1 MSYLKQNIKED
12 CSGCQ
17 ACKQICPRNAIDMI
31 EDEEG
36 FLYPKKN
43 SNCIECGLCEKICP
57 LQNKILNKTIEQKVY
72 AGEYKDKDILRKSSS
87 GGAFTAICNS
97 FCDENYVIFGA
108 KFDNNFHVKHDYIED
123 INEIDIFRKSKYV
136 QSDINKM
143 YLKVKEFLNQGK
155 KVVFSGTPCQIAGL
169 KSFLNNKEFENL
181 LCVDII
187 CHGVPSAKVWNQY
200 IKYVEKKYN
209 SRIKEINFREK
220 IIEDKKYNSRNLK
233 IKLENGKIITENSNK
248 SYYLKGFH
256 NKLFYRPSCEKCKF
270 ANSNRISDITIGD
283 CWGINKIHPELDVH
297 KGVSL
302 IVINTEKGNKIKEKL
317 EEYMNLQKLDLNFA
331 IKENAQFREPTKF
344 HKNRDKFYKSIDNNL
359 KFNKK
364 IKKYAKESYKVII
377 KRNIT
382 KFIPKK
388 IKKIIKDK
396 IKKQ

>member
-1 MSYLKQNIKED
+1 MFYLNEKEKVD
-12 CSGCQ
+12 CTGCQ
-17 ACKQICPRNAIDMI
+17 ACKQVCPKNAIDMI

-57 LQNKILNKTIEQKVY
+57 LQNEISNKTIEQEVY

-87 GGAFTAICNS
+87 GGAFTAICKS
-97 FCDENYVIFGA
+97 FCDKNYVIFGA
-108 KFDNNFHVKHDYIED
+108 KFDSNFQVKHDYIED

-136 QSDINKM
+136 QSDINNM
-143 YLKVKEFLNQGK
+143 YLKAREFLNKGK

-209 SRIKEINFREK
+209 SRIKDINFREK
-220 IIEDKKYNSRNLK
+220 ITKNNICNSKGIKIE
-233 IKLENGKIITENSNK
+233 LENGKTIIEDNIKN
-248 SYYLKGFH
+248 YYLRAFQREL
-256 NKLFYRPSCEKCKF
+256 LFRPSCKKCKF

-344 HKNRDKFYKSIDNNL
+344 HKNRDKFYKNIDNNIE
-359 KFNKK
+359 FDKK
-364 IKKYAKESYKVII
+364 IKKYAKESYKITI
-377 KRNIT
+377 KKNIT
-382 KFIPKK
+382 KLIPKR
-388 IKKIIKDK
+388 IKKIIKNK
-396 IKKQ
+396 LKKL

>member
-1 MSYLKQNIKED
+1 MFYLKENIKED

-97 FCDENYVIFGA
+97 FCNENYVIFGA
-108 KFDNNFHVKHDYIED
+108 KFDNNFKVKHDYIED

-155 KVVFSGTPCQIAGL
+155 KVLFSGTPCQIAGL
-169 KSFLNNKEFENL
+169 KSFLKNKEFENL

-187 CHGVPSAKVWNQY
+187 CHGVPSPKIWKQY
-200 IKYVEKKYN
+200 IEFVKRKYN
-209 SRIKEINFREK
+209 SRIKKINFREK
-220 IIEDKKYNSRNLK
+220 ICKNNIFNSKSIKIELKNGKTIIEDS
-233 IKLENGKIITENSNK
+233 IKNH
-248 SYYLKGFH
+248 YLRGFQREL
-256 NKLFYRPSCEKCKF
+256 LFRPSCEKCKF
-270 ANSNRISDITIGD
+270 ANPDRISDITIGD
-283 CWGINKIHPELDVH
+283 CWGINKTHPELDVH
-297 KGVSL
+297 EGVSL
-302 IVINTEKGNKIKEKL
+302 IVINTEKGNKIKENL
-317 EEYMNLQKLDLNFA
+317 EKYMNLQKLDLNFA

-344 HKNRDKFYKSIDNNL
+344 HKNRNKFYKSIDNNIE
-359 KFNKK
+359 FDKK
-364 IKKYAKESYKVII
+364 IKKYAKESYKIII
-377 KRNIT
+377 KRKIT
-382 KFIPKK
+382 KLIPKK
-388 IKKIIKDK
+388 IKQIL
-396 IKKQ
+396 KKA